1 MGLPVLAAALAL
13 VFIFKPQYTVPVAV
27 WLIVGVVL
35 YSMRRLGR

>member
-1 MGLPVLAAALAL
+1 LSLGVCLLLVL
-13 VFIFKPQYTVPVAV
+13 VFVFKPQYTVPVVV